1 MLPKIR
7 KTYKK
12 TFTSLIM
19 KVFLELIL
27 CILRIRLSLSLRI
40 TIKFNPKKVLINEI
54 PKLMIKRKKFV
65 VPINTVIGK
74 ASRITIIGMS
84 KFLKIVRYITRFN
97 FIPDKGSVLN
107 HSMESDD
114 IKLIVSIIVIN
125 RKLKN
130 WSKKKILYTM
140 LLTMVYI

>member
-40 TIKFNPKKVLINEI
+40 MIKFNPKKVLINEI
-54 PKLMIKRKKFV
+54 PKLTIKRKKFV

-107 HSMESDD
+107 HSIESDD

-140 LLTMVYI
+140 LI